1 MRALNLYPYVDA
13 VGRPLMN
20 RVYRIRHLHAER
32 IPASGPVVLAANH
45 ESVLDPFFLGTVTP
59 RPIRYLTRADLFRHP
74 GLGWLLRS
82 LGGIPVR
89 REGDMGRAAD
99 AGLGALANGEIV
111 GIFPQAT
118 CLPYRDRPYR
128 RGAARLALAA
138 GAPLVPVLLVGTE
151 RALQPRTHRI
161 GFPQVTIVVGE
172 PLRAES
178 AEPGRRGAAEL
189 SGRLERAIAELR
201 EPYGP
206 PAHAWF
212 QTPAATLEPG
222 NQNR

>member
-1 MRALNLYPYVDA
+1 
-13 VGRPLMN
+13 MN
-20 RVYRIRHLHAER
+20 RVYRIRHVGAAR
-32 IPASGPVVLAANH
+32 IPAGGPVVLAANH

-59 RPIRYLTRADLFRHP
+59 RPIRYLVRADLFRVP
-74 GLGWLLRS
+74 VLGRLLRS

-99 AGLGALANGEIV
+99 AGLDALAHGELL

-128 RGAARLALAA
+128 RGAARIALAS
-138 GAPLVPVLLVGTE
+138 GAPLLPVLLVGTE

-161 GFPQVTIVVGE
+161 GFPQVTIVVGD
-172 PLRAES
+172 PLHPERAES
-178 AEPGRRGAAEL
+178 NRRAAAEL
-189 SGRLERAIAELR
+189 TDRLERAIADLR
-201 EPYGP
+201 RPYGP

-212 QTPAATLEPG
+212 QTHAATLEAG

>member
-1 MRALNLYPYVDA
+1 MDLYPA
-13 VGRPLMN
+13 VNRLTCPVMN
-20 RVYRIRHLHAER
+20 RVYRIRHVGTER
-32 IPASGPVVLAANH
+32 IPATGAAVLAANH

-59 RPIRYLTRADLFRHP
+59 RPIRYLARADLFDVP
-74 GLGWLLRS
+74 VLGWALRS

-99 AGLGALANGEIV
+99 AGLDALARGEVV

-128 RGAARLALAA
+128 RGAARLALASD
-138 GAPLVPVLLVGTE
+138 APLVPVLLVGTE

-161 GFPQVTIVVGE
+161 GFPQVTIVVGD
-172 PLRAES
+172 PLRPEKAES
-178 AEPGRRGAAEL
+178 SRRAAAEL
-189 SGRLERAIAELR
+189 TDRLERAIADLR
-201 EPYGP
+201 RPYGP

-212 QTPAATLEPG
+212 STHTATLKPG
-222 NQNR
+222 KQNR

>member
-1 MRALNLYPYVDA
+1 
-13 VGRPLMN
+13 MN
-20 RVYRIRHLHAER
+20 RVYRIRHIGAER
-32 IPASGPVVLAANH
+32 IPATGAVVLAANH

-59 RPIRYLTRADLFRHP
+59 RPIRYLTRADLFRIP
-74 GLGWLLRS
+74 VLGWALRS

-99 AGLGALANGEIV
+99 AGLDALGRGEVV

-128 RGAARLALAA
+128 RGAARLALAS

-161 GFPQVTIVVGE
+161 GLPQVTIVVGD
-172 PLRAES
+172 PLRPETAGS
-178 AEPGRRGAAEL
+178 NRRAAAEL
-189 SGRLERAIAELR
+189 TDRLERAIADLR
-201 EPYGP
+201 RPYGP

-212 QTPAATLEPG
+212 RTPAATLNAG

>member
-1 MRALNLYPYVDA
+1 MNLYPYVDA
-13 VGRPLMN
+13 VSRPLMN
-20 RVYRIRHLHAER
+20 RVYRIRHLNTGR
-32 IPASGPVVLAANH
+32 IPVTGPVVLAANH
-45 ESVLDPFFLGTVTP
+45 ESVLDPFFLSTVTP
-59 RPIRYLTRADLFRHP
+59 RQIRFLTKAELFNYP
-74 GLGWLLRS
+74 VLGPVLLS

-89 REGDMGRAAD
+89 RQGDMGRAAD
-99 AGLGALANGEIV
+99 AGLDALARGDVV

-118 CLPYRDRPYR
+118 CLPYRDRPFR

-161 GFPQVTIVVGE
+161 GFPEVTIAVGE
-172 PLRAES
+172 PIEPDATSSRRA
-178 AEPGRRGAAEL
+178 AAAL
-189 SGRLERAIAELR
+189 TDRLEEAIAAMR

-212 QTPAATLEPG
+212 EKDAATLKPG
-222 NQNR
+222 NQNG

>member
-1 MRALNLYPYVDA
+1 
-13 VGRPLMN
+13 MN
-20 RVYRIRHLHAER
+20 RVYRIRHVGAER
-32 IPASGPVVLAANH
+32 IPATGAVVLAANH

-59 RPIRYLTRADLFRHP
+59 RPIRYLARGDLFRVP
-74 GLGWLLRS
+74 VLGWTLRS

-99 AGLGALANGEIV
+99 AGAEALARGEVV

-128 RGAARLALAA
+128 RGAARLAIAS

-151 RALQPRTHRI
+151 RALRPRTHRI
-161 GFPQVTIVVGE
+161 GFPQVTIVVGD
-172 PLRAES
+172 PLRPES
-178 AEPGRRGAAEL
+178 AESNRRGATEL
-189 SGRLERAIAELR
+189 TDRLERAIADLR
-201 EPYGP
+201 RPYGP

-212 QTPAATLEPG
+212 
-222 NQNR
+222 

>member
-1 MRALNLYPYVDA
+1 
-13 VGRPLMN
+13 MN
-20 RVYRIRHLHAER
+20 RIYKIRHVGAER

-45 ESVLDPFFLGTVTP
+45 ESVLDPFFLSTVTA
-59 RPIRYLTRADLFRHP
+59 RPIRYLTRADLFRVP
-74 GLGWLLRS
+74 VLGWALRS

-99 AGLGALANGEIV
+99 AGVDALARGEVV

-128 RGAARLALAA
+128 RGAAHLALAS

-151 RALQPRTHRI
+151 KALQPRTHRV
-161 GFPQVTIVVGE
+161 GLPPVTIVVGG
-172 PLRAES
+172 PLQPVEAES
-178 AEPGRRGAAEL
+178 NRRAAAEL
-189 SGRLERAIAELR
+189 THRLERAIADLR
-201 EPYGP
+201 RPYGP

-212 QTPAATLEPG
+212 QTHAATLKAG

>member
-1 MRALNLYPYVDA
+1 MNLYPTVNGL
-13 VGRPLMN
+13 VTPLMN
-20 RVYRIRHLHAER
+20 RAYRIRRLGTDLV
-32 IPASGPVVLAANH
+32 PASGPAVLAANH
-45 ESVLDPFFLGTVTP
+45 ESVLDPLFLATVTP
-59 RPIRYLTRADLFRHP
+59 RPIRYLTRADLFRYP
-74 GLGWLLRS
+74 VLGGLLRA

-99 AGLGALANGEIV
+99 AGLDALARGEVV

-118 CLPYRDRPYR
+118 CLPYRDRPFR
-128 RGAARLALAA
+128 RGAARLALAG
-138 GAPLVPVLLVGTE
+138 GAPLVPVLLAGTE

-172 PLRAES
+172 PLQPERTGSNRRA
-178 AEPGRRGAAEL
+178 AAEL
-189 SGRLERAIAELR
+189 TDRLEHAIAELR
-201 EPYGP
+201 APYGP

-212 QTPAATLEPG
+212 ETPAATLGAG

>member
-1 MRALNLYPYVDA
+1 MRLYTA
-13 VGRPLMN
+13 VNQLVTPLMN
-20 RVYRIRHLHAER
+20 CVYRIEHVGAAR
-32 IPASGPVVLAANH
+32 IPTHGPVVLAANH
-45 ESVLDPFFLGTVTP
+45 ESVLDPFFLATVTP
-59 RPIRYLTRADLFRHP
+59 RAIHFLTKAELFRWP
-74 GLGWLLRS
+74 LLGGTLRS

-89 REGDMGRAAD
+89 REGDRGRAAD
-99 AGLGALANGEIV
+99 TGLGALARGEVV

-118 CLPYRDRPYR
+118 CLPYRERPFL

-138 GAPLVPVLLVGTE
+138 RAPLVPVLLVGTE
-151 RALQPRTHRI
+151 RALQPGTHRV

-172 PLRAES
+172 PLCGDDGAD
-178 AEPGRRGAAEL
+178 PGRRAAARLTE
-189 SGRLERAIAELR
+189 RLERTIAELR

-212 QTPAATLEPG
+212 ETDAATLDSG